1 MTAVE
6 EKRIVYSTEEGKRT
20 LLNLLED
27 LGTFRAIS
35 PDEVPLRNE
44 GIKIMAELG
53 ILDRAVIKKL
63 LDRFFEL
70 DLRKVSE
77 SKEEK
82 DKRMQE
88 YIAGLIPAKE

>member
-1 MTAVE
+1 MTAIE
-6 EKRIVYSTEEGKRT
+6 EKRLVYSTEEGKRT

-27 LGTFRAIS
+27 LGTFRTIS

-53 ILDRAVIKKL
+53 MMDKEVIKKL

-70 DLRKVSE
+70 DLRKTAE
-77 SKEEK
+77 NKKEKE
-82 DKRMQE
+82 KRMQE